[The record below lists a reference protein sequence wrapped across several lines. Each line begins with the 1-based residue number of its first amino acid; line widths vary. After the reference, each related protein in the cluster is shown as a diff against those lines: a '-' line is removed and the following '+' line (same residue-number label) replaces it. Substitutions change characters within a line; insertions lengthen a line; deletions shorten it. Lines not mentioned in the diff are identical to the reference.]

1 MAPSHQTRQRISK
14 KTAMTQIDFFSN
26 APNRIEYVARL
37 LLKVQQ
43 RGQNAVV
50 YGSAQTLSALSTA
63 LWRSEGFLAHEMMLD
78 NNAPLNDVAPF
89 ILTACEHEHWPHHQV
104 LVNLSDAQPSFFAQF
119 ERLIEIVPD
128 EAAPKQKARDR
139 WQSYKHT
146 GYTLKHHDIAAMRK

>member
-26 APNRIEYVARL
+26 APDRIEYVARL

>member
-26 APNRIEYVARL
+26 APDRIEYVARL

-104 LVNLSDAQPSFFAQF
+104 LINLSDAQPSFFAQF

>member
-78 NNAPLNDVAPF
+78 NEAPLNDVAPF

-104 LVNLSDAQPSFFAQF
+104 LINLSDAQPSFFAQF

-128 EAAPKQKARDR
+128 EPAPKQKARDR

>member
-1 MAPSHQTRQRISK
+1 
-14 KTAMTQIDFFSN
+14 MTQIDFFSN
-26 APNRIEYVARL
+26 APDRIEYVARL

-128 EAAPKQKARDR
+128 EPAPKQKARDR

>member
-1 MAPSHQTRQRISK
+1 MAPSHQTRQQISK

-104 LVNLSDAQPSFFAQF
+104 LINLSDAQPSFFAQF

-128 EAAPKQKARDR
+128 EPAPKQKARDR